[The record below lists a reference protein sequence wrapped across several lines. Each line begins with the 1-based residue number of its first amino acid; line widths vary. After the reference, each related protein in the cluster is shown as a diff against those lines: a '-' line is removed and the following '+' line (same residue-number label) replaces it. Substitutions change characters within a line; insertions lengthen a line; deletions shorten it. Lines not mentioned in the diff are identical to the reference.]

1 MKKMILTALAAKNM
15 KTILMGAVAVLFL
28 AGTSVAA
35 VAAVPGSAK
44 PRTAKHVKQE
54 NKDQKKPD
62 TKPQTKS
69 NKTGKRVTKT
79 NKTVKSGPQSTTKK
93 TEVK

>member
-35 VAAVPGSAK
+35 VAAVPGGAK
-44 PRTAKHVKQE
+44 SRVFKQE

-69 NKTGKRVTKT
+69 NKNGKRVTKT
-79 NKTVKSGPQSTTKK
+79 NKTMKSGSSSTKK
-93 TEVK
+93 PGMK